1 MIPGPLVEVTPKA
14 EPLATLEL
22 ELRHAYT
29 VKEILDSGFKISL
42 ISLRWYGPE
51 QRSWVQVQ
59 NIVNLITIESFMLDI
74 TNILAHGKPWT
85 SPAHI
90 TAAYTFQHNLS
101 F

>member
-1 MIPGPLVEVTPKA
+1 MIPGPLVEVTLKA

-42 ISLRWYGPE
+42 ISLSWYGPE

-59 NIVNLITIESFMLDI
+59 NIVN
-74 TNILAHGKPWT
+74 P
-85 SPAHI
+85 
-90 TAAYTFQHNLS
+90 
-101 F
+101 